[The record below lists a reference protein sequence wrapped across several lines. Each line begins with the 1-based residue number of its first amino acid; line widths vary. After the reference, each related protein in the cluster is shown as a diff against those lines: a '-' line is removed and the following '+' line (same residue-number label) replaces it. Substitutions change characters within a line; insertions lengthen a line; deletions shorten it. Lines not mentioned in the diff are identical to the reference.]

1 MARIIQT
8 QTAQVEL
15 IESDRTLNDVILDK
29 MSYHEEEGIED
40 AFFVVDLADVIK
52 KHKKWTTLFPR
63 IKPYYAVKCHDNLP
77 VMELLASLGTGFDC
91 ASKNEITKVLSL
103 GVSPD
108 RIIYANPCKQQNMIQ
123 YSKRVGVDL
132 MTFDNEVELHKVK
145 ANFPEA
151 RLVLRILAPKTDK
164 VQSQLGNKFGCL
176 PCDVKPLLVK
186 AKNLG
191 LNVVGISY
199 HVGSG
204 CYELGVYAA
213 AIELAARAFQIA
225 KEIGYDFTILDVGG
239 GFPGNTKS
247 RITVE
252 EIAEVMTPALDAY
265 FPEGCGV
272 DIISEPGRYFVASAM
287 TLTTQVIAK
296 RAVARDLGGLREPT
310 TDDEP
315 AYMYY
320 INDGVYGSFNC
331 IMFDHAAPVPVLLGE
346 HDHSLNFTTS
356 IFGPTCDS
364 IDLII
369 KDHLMPELHVG
380 DWVTFPDMGAYT
392 VAAGSQFNGMPPPR
406 MYYVSTQLQKDGEYE
421 QEQDSVELIPSS
433 MKSGYTLQEVPAA
446 PTTSALTS
454 EIFSGAPEC

>member
-8 QTAQVEL
+8 RTAQVEL
-15 IESDRTLNDVILDK
+15 IDADRTVNDVILEK
-29 MSYHEEEGIED
+29 MYYHEQEAIED

-52 KHKKWTTLFPR
+52 KHKKWTALFPR
-63 IKPYYAVKCHDNLP
+63 IKPFYAVKCHDNLP
-77 VMELLASLGTGFDC
+77 VMELLASLGAGFDC
-91 ASKNEITKVLSL
+91 ASKNEIMKVLGL

-123 YSKRVGVDL
+123 YASRVGVEL
-132 MTFDNEVELHKVK
+132 MTFDNEVELQKVK
-145 ANFPEA
+145 ANFPSA
-151 RLVLRILAPKTDK
+151 KLVLRILAPKTEK

-176 PCDVKPLLVK
+176 PADVKPLLVK

-191 LNVVGISY
+191 LDVVGISY

-213 AIELAARAFQIA
+213 AIELAARAFETA
-225 KEIGYDFTILDVGG
+225 KEVGYAFTILDVGG
-239 GFPGNTKS
+239 GFPGNS
-247 RITVE
+247 DARITVE
-252 EIAEVMTPALDAY
+252 EIADVMTPALDTY

-272 DIISEPGRYFVASAM
+272 EIISEPGRFFVASAM
-287 TLTTQVIAK
+287 SLTTQVIAK
-296 RAVARDLGGLREPT
+296 RAVARDLGGMREPT

-320 INDGVYGSFNC
+320 VNDGVYGSFNC
-331 IMFDHAAPVPVLLGE
+331 IMFDHAAPQPVLLGN
-346 HDHSLNFTTS
+346 HDESMLYTSS

-369 KDHLMPELHVG
+369 RDHLMPEIQVG
-380 DWVTFPDMGAYT
+380 DWVTFPNMGAYT

-406 MYYVSTQLQKDGEYE
+406 MYYVSTQLEQEEYE
-421 QEQDSVELIPSS
+421 LDSSELIPST
-433 MKSGYTLQEVPAA
+433 MRAGYTLKEVPAA
-446 PTTSALTS
+446 TPVSTS

>member
-1 MARIIQT
+1 
-8 QTAQVEL
+8 
-15 IESDRTLNDVILDK
+15 
-29 MSYHEEEGIED
+29 
-40 AFFVVDLADVIK
+40 
-52 KHKKWTTLFPR
+52 
-63 IKPYYAVKCHDNLP
+63 
-77 VMELLASLGTGFDC
+77 
-91 ASKNEITKVLSL
+91 
-103 GVSPD
+103 VSPD

-123 YSKRVGVDL
+123 YANRVGVDL
-132 MTFDNEVELHKVK
+132 MTFDNEVELLKVK
-145 ANFPEA
+145 ANFPNA
-151 RLVLRILAPKTDK
+151 RLVLRILAPKTEK

-176 PCDVKPLLVK
+176 PGDVKPLLVK

-213 AIELAARAFQIA
+213 AIQLAARAFETA
-225 KEIGYDFTILDVGG
+225 KEVGYDFTILDVGG
-239 GFPGNTKS
+239 GFPGNS
-247 RITVE
+247 HPRITVE
-252 EIAEVMTPALDAY
+252 EIAEVMKPALDVY
-265 FPEGCGV
+265 FPEGCGI

-331 IMFDHAAPVPVLLGE
+331 IMFDHAAPQPVLLSE
-346 HDHSLNFTTS
+346 HDTSLQFTSS

-369 KDHLMPELHVG
+369 KDHLMPELNVG
-380 DWVTFPDMGAYT
+380 DWVTFPNMGAYT

-406 MYYVSTQLQKDGEYE
+406 MYYVSTQLQQDGECE
-421 QEQDSVELIPSS
+421 EFATSDMIPSS
-433 MKSGYTLQEVPAA
+433 LKSGHTLQELPATPSTA
-446 PTTSALTS
+446 MTA
-454 EIFSGAPEC
+454 EIFSGTPEC